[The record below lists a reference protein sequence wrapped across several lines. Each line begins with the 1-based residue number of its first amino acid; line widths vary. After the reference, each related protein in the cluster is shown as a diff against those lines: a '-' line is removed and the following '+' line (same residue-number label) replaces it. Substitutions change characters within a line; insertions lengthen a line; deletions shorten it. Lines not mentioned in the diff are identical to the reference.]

1 MKHINNL
8 KIVEGQEEIPPNPM
22 GTALNSPE
30 RYAFVDGEWWYYY
43 PEDGTSLK
51 SGNHVRERAS
61 TLRKRLDS
69 YMYVNGKY
77 IPKSHPLY
85 RAGKF
90 KTFESVAFASLNE
103 YSNVQEGYVY
113 IVSNPAWERWFKV
126 GMALDAYDRCA
137 GYQTSS
143 PFRDYVVEYCKFFTD
158 RKEAEKLVHAELRT
172 QGVKHSSEWFNTSLN
187 KIKTIIK
194 ELQDET

>member
-1 MKHINNL
+1 MNTPKNCNRCEQILDEHTWYPANIKKSNYICNTCDTIKRRTNRL
-8 KIVEGQEEIPPNPM
+8 KK
-22 GTALNSPE
+22 TARDIGDVAKRN
-30 RYAFVDGEWWYYY
+30 Y
-43 PEDGTSLK
+43 
-51 SGNHVRERAS
+51 SGI
-61 TLRKRLDS
+61 K
-69 YMYVNGKY
+69 K
-77 IPKSHPLY
+77 
-85 RAGKF
+85 
-90 KTFESVAFASLNE
+90 
-103 YSNVQEGYVY
+103 GYVY